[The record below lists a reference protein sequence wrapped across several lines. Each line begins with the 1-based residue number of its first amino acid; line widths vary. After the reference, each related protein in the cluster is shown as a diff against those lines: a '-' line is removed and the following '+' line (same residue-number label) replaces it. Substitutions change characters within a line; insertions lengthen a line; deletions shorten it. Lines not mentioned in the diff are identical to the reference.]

1 MTTWPYCV
9 NLLLLMF
16 MPLLGMRL
24 FAKILGKI
32 SLVGRSDM
40 CDSLD
45 VMLILFRQ
53 KWITLE
59 LCVFFRK
66 KSTADC
72 T

>member
-1 MTTWPYCV
+1 MAILCEPPTAYV
-9 NLLLLMF
+9 YAA
-16 MPLLGMRL
+16 LGMRL
-24 FAKILGKI
+24 FAEILGKI
-32 SLVGRSDM
+32 SLVGRCDM

-53 KWITLE
+53 KWTTLE
-59 LCVFFRK
+59 PCVFFRK